1 MDELYME
8 AALKEARKAMELG
21 EVPIGSVLVKDG
33 KIVAKGHNETEK
45 RQDPTAHAEINVIKK
60 GAKKLGKW
68 RLLDTTLYVTIEP
81 CMMCAGA
88 IISARVR
95 RLVFGALEPKTGAV
109 HKMKPGIIIEG
120 GVLAD
125 EALKLMQ
132 TFFKRLRR
140 GTEVWP

>member
-1 MDELYME
+1 MEL
-8 AALKEARKAMELG
+8 ALKEARKAMELG

-33 KIVAKGHNETEK
+33 KILAKGHNETEK

-68 RLLDTTLYVTIEP
+68 RQLDTTLYVTVEP

-88 IISARVR
+88 IISARIR
-95 RLVFGALEPKTGAV
+95 RLVYGALEPKTGAV
-109 HKMKPGIIIEG
+109 NKMKPGIIIEG